1 MKLHKFFLAFI
12 MIFFIVGIFIV
23 NIFSKD
29 KGFSESENR
38 VLQSRP
44 AFSFDKL
51 KSGKFTKEYEKY
63 ITDQFAFRD
72 FWVGIKSST
81 DKLLEKKDNNGVYL
95 GKDGY
100 LLQKPKKIDEDNVI
114 DNIDYINKFAK
125 NNPKC
130 NMSFLLVPNSV
141 KILEEKLPKYAVP
154 EDEEKIINKVKGEL
168 NPQNIKFVDVYEE
181 LKNHKNEYIYY
192 KTDHHWTTLG
202 AYYAYEKLGDTMGY
216 KPLQISDF
224 NIEKVTD
231 NFYGTLYSKG
241 NYRDIEPDS
250 IEIFKPKK
258 QIDFNINYYD
268 NKKTSSSLYEF
279 NNLEKKDKYSV
290 FLDGNHD
297 LVTIKTIEKN
307 TIYKNKITK
316 ITKKKS
322 RKSKNKRKIKLE
334 KNKGIKVKK
343 LLVIKDSYAH
353 SLVPFLTNHYDE
365 IHMIDLRYF
374 NDNINE
380 YIKKND
386 IEDIL
391 LLYNVLTFTKES
403 NISKLEPQ

>member
-1 MKLHKFFLAFI
+1 MT
-12 MIFFIVGIFIV
+12 FFIIGMFVI

-29 KGFSESENR
+29 RGFSESENR

-44 AFSFDKL
+44 SFSFQKL

-100 LLQKPKKIDEDNVI
+100 LLEKPEKIDGDNVI
-114 DNIDYINKFAK
+114 DNIDYINQFAK

-130 NMSFLLVPNSV
+130 KINFLLAPNSV
-141 KILEEKLPKYAVP
+141 KILEEKLPKYATP
-154 EDEEKIINKVKGEL
+154 EDEENIINKVEGKL
-168 NPQNIKFVDVYEE
+168 NSQNIKFVDVYEE

-202 AYYAYEKLGDTMGY
+202 AYYAYEKLGYTMGY
-216 KPLQISDF
+216 KPLPISDF
-224 NIEKVTD
+224 NIEKVTQD
-231 NFYGTLYSKG
+231 FYGTLYSKG
-241 NYRDIEPDS
+241 NYRDVNPDS

-258 QIDFNINYYD
+258 QIDFNINYFD
-268 NKKTSSSLYEF
+268 NQKTSSNIYEF
-279 NNLEKKDKYSV
+279 NNLQKKDKYSV

-297 LVTIKTIEKN
+297 LVTIKTIQKN
-307 TIYKNKITK
+307 TIDKNKITK
-316 ITKKKS
+316 ITKKKIK
-322 RKSKNKRKIKLE
+322 KSMRKRKRRLE
-334 KNKGIKVKK
+334 KDKSTKVKK
-343 LLVIKDSYAH
+343 LLVVKDSYAH

-365 IHMIDLRYF
+365 IYMVDLRYF
-374 NDNINE
+374 NDNVYE

-386 IEDIL
+386 IKDIL
-391 LLYNVLTFTKES
+391 FLYNVLTFTKES
-403 NISKLEPQ
+403 TISKLEPQ

>member
-12 MIFFIVGIFIV
+12 MTFFIIGMFVI

-29 KGFSESENR
+29 RGFSESENR

-44 AFSFDKL
+44 SFSFQKL

-100 LLQKPKKIDEDNVI
+100 LLEKPEKIDGDNVI
-114 DNIDYINKFAK
+114 DNIDYINQFAK

-130 NMSFLLVPNSV
+130 KINFLLAPNSV
-141 KILEEKLPKYAVP
+141 KVLEEKLPKYATP
-154 EDEEKIINKVKGEL
+154 EDEENIINKVKGKL
-168 NPQNIKFVDVYEE
+168 NSQNIKFVDVYEE

-202 AYYAYEKLGDTMGY
+202 AYYAYEKLGYTMGY
-216 KPLQISDF
+216 KPLPISDF
-224 NIEKVTD
+224 NIEKVTQD
-231 NFYGTLYSKG
+231 FYGTLYSKG
-241 NYRDIEPDS
+241 NYRDVNPDS

-258 QIDFNINYYD
+258 QIDFNINYFD
-268 NKKTSSSLYEF
+268 NQKTSSNIYEF
-279 NNLEKKDKYSV
+279 NNLQKKDKYSV

-297 LVTIKTIEKN
+297 LVTIKTIQKN
-307 TIYKNKITK
+307 TIDKNKITK
-316 ITKKKS
+316 ITKKKIK
-322 RKSKNKRKIKLE
+322 KSMRKRKRRLE
-334 KNKGIKVKK
+334 KDKSTKVKK
-343 LLVIKDSYAH
+343 LLVVKDSYAH

-365 IHMIDLRYF
+365 IYMVDLRYF
-374 NDNINE
+374 NDNVYE

-386 IEDIL
+386 IKDIL
-391 LLYNVLTFTKES
+391 FLYNVLTFTKES
-403 NISKLEPQ
+403 TISKLEPQ

>member
-1 MKLHKFFLAFI
+1 MPTLHSLSNKCMICVFF
-12 MIFFIVGIFIV
+12 
-23 NIFSKD
+23 FS
-29 KGFSESENR
+29 
-38 VLQSRP
+38 SRRRH
-44 AFSFDKL
+44 
-51 KSGKFTKEYEKY
+51 TRYW
-63 ITDQFAFRD
+63 RD
-72 FWVGIKSST
+72 WSS
-81 DKLLEKKDNNGVYL
+81 DVCSSDL
-95 GKDGY
+95 
-100 LLQKPKKIDEDNVI
+100 
-114 DNIDYINKFAK
+114 
-125 NNPKC
+125 
-130 NMSFLLVPNSV
+130 
-141 KILEEKLPKYAVP
+141 
-154 EDEEKIINKVKGEL
+154 
-168 NPQNIKFVDVYEE
+168 VYEE

-268 NKKTSSSLYEF
+268 NKKTSGSLYEF

-403 NISKLEPQ
+403 NISKLE

>member
-12 MIFFIVGIFIV
+12 MTFFIIGMFVI

-29 KGFSESENR
+29 RGFSESENR

-44 AFSFDKL
+44 SFSFQKL

-100 LLQKPKKIDEDNVI
+100 LLEKPEKIDGDNVI
-114 DNIDYINKFAK
+114 DNIDYINQFAK

-130 NMSFLLVPNSV
+130 KINFLLAPNSV
-141 KILEEKLPKYAVP
+141 KILEEKLPKYATP
-154 EDEEKIINKVKGEL
+154 EDEENIINKVEGKL
-168 NPQNIKFVDVYEE
+168 NSQNIKFVDVYEE

-202 AYYAYEKLGDTMGY
+202 AYYAYEKLGYTMGY
-216 KPLQISDF
+216 KPLPISDF
-224 NIEKVTD
+224 NIEKVTQD
-231 NFYGTLYSKG
+231 FYGTLYSKG
-241 NYRDIEPDS
+241 NYRDVNPDS

-258 QIDFNINYYD
+258 QIDFNINYFD
-268 NKKTSSSLYEF
+268 NQKTSSNIYEF
-279 NNLEKKDKYSV
+279 NNLQKKDKYSV

-297 LVTIKTIEKN
+297 LVTIKTIQKN
-307 TIYKNKITK
+307 TIDKNKITK
-316 ITKKKS
+316 ITKKKIK
-322 RKSKNKRKIKLE
+322 KSMRKRKRRLE
-334 KNKGIKVKK
+334 KDKSTKVKK
-343 LLVIKDSYAH
+343 LLVVKDSYAH

-365 IHMIDLRYF
+365 IYMVDLRYF
-374 NDNINE
+374 NDNVYE

-386 IEDIL
+386 IKDIL
-391 LLYNVLTFTKES
+391 FLYNVLTFTKES
-403 NISKLEPQ
+403 TISKLEPQ